1 MYNIIFFTNILR
13 ILDEKGMTKS
23 ELAAKADMSVSFLSD
38 LTTGK
43 ANPSLKIMESIGTA
57 LETPLPM
64 LLESSDLD
72 REALDAIA
80 GGKMPQSLP
89 KGFVR
94 ICAVLPEAKAYVVRK
109 WEEEA
114 KRKCKRKAGHS
125 RRLNAKGR
133 DFSR

>member
-43 ANPSLKIMESIGTA
+43 ANPSLKIMESIGAA

-72 REALDAIA
+72 REALDAMA

-114 KRKCKRKAGHS
+114 KKKMQEKS
-125 RRLNAKGR
+125 RP
-133 DFSR
+133 

>member
-114 KRKCKRKAGHS
+114 KKMQE
-125 RRLNAKGR
+125 KGR
-133 DFSR
+133 P

>member
-80 GGKMPQSLP
+80 GGKMPQILP

-114 KRKCKRKAGHS
+114 KKKMQE
-125 RRLNAKGR
+125 KGR
-133 DFSR
+133 P

>member
-1 MYNIIFFTNILR
+1 MYNIIFFSNILR

-114 KRKCKRKAGHS
+114 KKKMQE
-125 RRLNAKGR
+125 KGR
-133 DFSR
+133 P

>member
-43 ANPSLKIMESIGTA
+43 ANPSLKIMESIGAA

-72 REALDAIA
+72 REALDAMA

-89 KGFVR
+89 KGFIR

-114 KRKCKRKAGHS
+114 KKKMQE
-125 RRLNAKGR
+125 KGR
-133 DFSR
+133 P

>member
-1 MYNIIFFTNILR
+1 VYNIIFFTNVLR

-23 ELAAKADMSVSFLSD
+23 ELASKADMSVSFLSD
-38 LTTGK
+38 LTNGK
-43 ANPSLKIMESIGTA
+43 ANPSLKIMENLATA

-80 GGKMPQSLP
+80 GGRMPQSLP

-94 ICAVLPEAKAYVVRK
+94 ISAVLPEAKAFVVRR

-114 KRKCKRKAGHS
+114 KKKLK
-125 RRLNAKGR
+125 LQEKGR
-133 DFSR
+133 S

>member
-94 ICAVLPEAKAYVVRK
+94 ICAELPEAKAYVVRK

-114 KRKCKRKAGHS
+114 KKKMQE
-125 RRLNAKGR
+125 KGR
-133 DFSR
+133 P

>member
-1 MYNIIFFTNILR
+1 MYNIIFFTSILR

-114 KRKCKRKAGHS
+114 KKKMQE
-125 RRLNAKGR
+125 KGR
-133 DFSR
+133 P

>member
-1 MYNIIFFTNILR
+1 MYNIVFFTNILR

-114 KRKCKRKAGHS
+114 KKKMQE
-125 RRLNAKGR
+125 KGR
-133 DFSR
+133 P

>member
-1 MYNIIFFTNILR
+1 VYNLIFFTNILR

-23 ELAAKADMSVSFLSD
+23 ELATKADMSVSFLSD

-43 ANPSLKIMESIGTA
+43 ANPSLKIMESICAA

-94 ICAVLPEAKAYVVRK
+94 ICAVLPEAKAFVVRK

-114 KRKCKRKAGHS
+114 KKKMQE
-125 RRLNAKGR
+125 KGR
-133 DFSR
+133 P

>member
-114 KRKCKRKAGHS
+114 KKKKMQE
-125 RRLNAKGR
+125 KGR
-133 DFSR
+133 P

>member
-114 KRKCKRKAGHS
+114 KKKMQE
-125 RRLNAKGR
+125 KGR
-133 DFSR
+133 P

>member
-1 MYNIIFFTNILR
+1 MYNIIFFTNVLR

-23 ELAAKADMSVSFLSD
+23 ELATKADMSVSFLSD
-38 LTTGK
+38 LTNGK
-43 ANPSLKIMESIGTA
+43 ANPSLKIMESIATA
-57 LETPLPM
+57 LEAPLPM

-72 REALDAIA
+72 RESLDAIA

-94 ICAVLPEAKAYVVRK
+94 ICAVLPESKAFVVRK

-114 KRKCKRKAGHS
+114 KKKM
-125 RRLNAKGR
+125 LEKGR
-133 DFSR
+133 Q

>member
-57 LETPLPM
+57 LETPLPL

-114 KRKCKRKAGHS
+114 KKKMQE
-125 RRLNAKGR
+125 KGR
-133 DFSR
+133 P

>member
-43 ANPSLKIMESIGTA
+43 ANPSLKIMESIGAA

-72 REALDAIA
+72 REALDAMA

-89 KGFVR
+89 KGFIR

-114 KRKCKRKAGHS
+114 KKKMQE
-125 RRLNAKGR
+125 KGR
-133 DFSR
+133 Q

>member
-43 ANPSLKIMESIGTA
+43 ANPSLKIMESIGAA

-72 REALDAIA
+72 REALDAMA

-114 KRKCKRKAGHS
+114 KKKMQE
-125 RRLNAKGR
+125 KGR
-133 DFSR
+133 Q

>member
-109 WEEEA
+109 WEEET
-114 KRKCKRKAGHS
+114 KKKIQE
-125 RRLNAKGR
+125 KGR
-133 DFSR
+133 P

>member
-23 ELAAKADMSVSFLSD
+23 ELASKADMSVSFLSD

-72 REALDAIA
+72 RDALDAIA

-114 KRKCKRKAGHS
+114 KKKMQE
-125 RRLNAKGR
+125 KGR
-133 DFSR
+133 P

>member
-1 MYNIIFFTNILR
+1 MYNIILFTNILR
-13 ILDEKGMTKS
+13 ILDEKGITKS
-23 ELAAKADMSVSFLSD
+23 ELATQAGMSVSFLSD

-43 ANPSLKIMESIGTA
+43 ANPSLKIMESIATA

-109 WEEEA
+109 WEEDA
-114 KRKCKRKAGHS
+114 KKKM
-125 RRLNAKGR
+125 LEKGR
-133 DFSR
+133 P

>member
-64 LLESSDLD
+64 LLESSDLERD
-72 REALDAIA
+72 ALDAIA

-114 KRKCKRKAGHS
+114 KKKMQE
-125 RRLNAKGR
+125 KGR
-133 DFSR
+133 P

>member
-57 LETPLPM
+57 LETPLTM

-114 KRKCKRKAGHS
+114 KKKMQE
-125 RRLNAKGR
+125 KGR
-133 DFSR
+133 P

>member
-43 ANPSLKIMESIGTA
+43 ANPSLKIMESIGAA

-64 LLESSDLD
+64 LLESSDLERD
-72 REALDAIA
+72 ALDAIA

-114 KRKCKRKAGHS
+114 KKKMQE
-125 RRLNAKGR
+125 KGR
-133 DFSR
+133 P

>member
-43 ANPSLKIMESIGTA
+43 ANPSLKIMESIGAA

-72 REALDAIA
+72 REALDAMA

-114 KRKCKRKAGHS
+114 KKKMQE
-125 RRLNAKGR
+125 KGR
-133 DFSR
+133 P

>member
-64 LLESSDLD
+64 LLESSGLD

-114 KRKCKRKAGHS
+114 KKKMQE
-125 RRLNAKGR
+125 KGR
-133 DFSR
+133 P

>member
-114 KRKCKRKAGHS
+114 KKTMQE
-125 RRLNAKGR
+125 KGR
-133 DFSR
+133 P

>member
-43 ANPSLKIMESIGTA
+43 ANPWLKIMESIGAA

-72 REALDAIA
+72 REALDAMA

-114 KRKCKRKAGHS
+114 KKKMQE
-125 RRLNAKGR
+125 KGR
-133 DFSR
+133 Q

>member
-23 ELAAKADMSVSFLSD
+23 ELATKADMSVSFLSD

-43 ANPSLKIMESIGTA
+43 ANPSLKIMESIGAA

-72 REALDAIA
+72 REAMDAIA

-89 KGFVR
+89 RGFVR
-94 ICAVLPEAKAYVVRK
+94 ICAVLPEAKAFVVRK

-114 KRKCKRKAGHS
+114 KKKMQE
-125 RRLNAKGR
+125 KGR
-133 DFSR
+133 P

>member
-64 LLESSDLD
+64 LLESSDLY

-114 KRKCKRKAGHS
+114 KKKMQE
-125 RRLNAKGR
+125 KGR
-133 DFSR
+133 P

>member
-72 REALDAIA
+72 REALDAMA
-80 GGKMPQSLP
+80 GGKMPQSLQ

-114 KRKCKRKAGHS
+114 KKKMQE
-125 RRLNAKGR
+125 KGR
-133 DFSR
+133 Q

>member
-80 GGKMPQSLP
+80 GGEMPQSLP

-114 KRKCKRKAGHS
+114 KKKMQE
-125 RRLNAKGR
+125 KGR
-133 DFSR
+133 P

>member
-13 ILDEKGMTKS
+13 ILDEKGMSKS

-43 ANPSLKIMESIGTA
+43 ANPSLKIMESIGAA

-64 LLESSDLD
+64 LLETSDLD
-72 REALDAIA
+72 REALDAMA

-114 KRKCKRKAGHS
+114 KKKMQE
-125 RRLNAKGR
+125 KGR
-133 DFSR
+133 Q

>member
-72 REALDAIA
+72 RDALDAIA

-114 KRKCKRKAGHS
+114 KKKMQE
-125 RRLNAKGR
+125 KGR
-133 DFSR
+133 P

>member
-38 LTTGK
+38 LTTGR

-114 KRKCKRKAGHS
+114 KKKMQE
-125 RRLNAKGR
+125 KGR
-133 DFSR
+133 P